1 MAEKEGFKGNFAR
14 YYFESKGAE
23 MAAIIAINFND
34 LVQNGLDSIAQQS
47 FVKSSRK
54 WWSIPLK
61 GSQEL
66 SSFESNVE

>member
-54 WWSIPLK
+54 W
-61 GSQEL
+61 
-66 SSFESNVE
+66 